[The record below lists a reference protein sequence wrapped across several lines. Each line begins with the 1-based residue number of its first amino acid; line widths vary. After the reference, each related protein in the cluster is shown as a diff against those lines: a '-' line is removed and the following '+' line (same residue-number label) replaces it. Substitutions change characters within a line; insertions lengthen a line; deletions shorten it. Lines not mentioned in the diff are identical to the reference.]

1 MGIPLDYFL
10 FEHFMSCDS
19 VLACT
24 FLHIAS
30 TSGGQNPPNKKT
42 LQATRNAKAE
52 PAADVVS
59 CRGKRQSQAFAN
71 ETRSRP
77 RQGSSAFFQKRQS
90 PIVTVRA
97 GSCSSRHD
105 HPLKNCG
112 SCLHVSLEIEIQ
124 AITRIR
130 DQRRTNSPRSIH
142 RFNNLVLPAG
152 APRAPAGSTPPR
164 GPERS

>member
-59 CRGKRQSQAFAN
+59 CRGKRQPQAFAN

-77 RQGSSAFFQKRQS
+77 RQGSSAFFQKCQS
-90 PIVTVRA
+90 PT
-97 GSCSSRHD
+97 RH
-105 HPLKNCG
+105 G
-112 SCLHVSLEIEIQ
+112 RSGFMQ
-124 AITRIR
+124 FTTRP
-130 DQRRTNSPRSIH
+130 SPQKPR
-142 RFNNLVLPAG
+142 VLFA
-152 APRAPAGSTPPR
+152 R
-164 GPERS
+164 EF